1 MFSVSMSRA
10 FFTNPER
17 KGFIPAVGVV
27 WENGGKSA
35 QSRGAEASLS
45 LQRIA
50 AVIEGRFAPRPEVYV
65 VARVTPGVLLG
76 SATLRDDSAPADLG
90 GTFSA
95 FGVDASAGLG
105 VRLTPMS
112 SPVGLWLAGDAGYGF
127 APARDLS
134 LRPRLPPSD
143 LQKAGTLDL
152 GPLATNGV
160 FTRFWVALSY

>member
-10 FFTNPER
+10 FFISPDHR
-17 KGFIPAVGVV
+17 GFIPALGIV

-35 QSRGAEASLS
+35 QSRGADASLS

-50 AVIEGRFAPRPEVYV
+50 ASIEGRFAPRPEVYV
-65 VARVTPGVLLG
+65 VARVMPGLLLG
-76 SATLRDDSAPADLG
+76 SATVRDDSAPADLG

-105 VRLTPMS
+105 VRLTPVS
-112 SPVGLWLAGDAGYGF
+112 SPVGLWLAGDAGYSF

-134 LRPRLPPSD
+134 LKPRLPPSD

-152 GPLATNGV
+152 GPITTNGL

>member
-10 FFTNPER
+10 FFTSPDH
-17 KGFIPAVGVV
+17 KGFIPALGIV

-35 QSRGAEASLS
+35 QSRGADASLS

-65 VARVTPGVLLG
+65 VARVMPGLLLG
-76 SATLRDDSAPADLG
+76 SATLRDESAPADLG

-105 VRLTPMS
+105 VRLTPAA
-112 SPVGLWLAGDAGYGF
+112 SPLGLWLAGDAGYGF
-127 APARDLS
+127 APARDIT

-143 LQKAGTLDL
+143 QQKAGSVDL
-152 GPLATNGV
+152 GPLSTSGV
-160 FTRFWVALSY
+160 FTRFWLALSY